1 MTRLSSEDPISR
13 AIASS
18 FMDFLQNSIQL
29 PHDADTEALEVAI
42 ECLSAIFNLDASGPG
57 GPRHPEL
64 LPEIFRLLLSQGFGG
79 SVAGS
84 GQQPLENAQVSPN
97 SGEGATFVAP
107 GVLDGH
113 LQNGPNGPQ
122 STEQTTAQLGTG
134 LPQPSAPQTPSSEKT
149 PVGRSAAPL
158 SGATPI
164 LGATA
169 LASNHPP
176 SSSSREGGP
185 STPQQADLKDARQPK
200 ASAQPVETSRAPKEG
215 GHASMQES
223 NGGLDTVMGEVERS
237 DIAAGADRRKLTGK
251 EKVRLSAEAKALG
264 KSDALQLVEGELAGW
279 KGIPFAY

>member
-18 FMDFLQNSIQL
+18 FVDFLQNSIQL

-42 ECLSAIFNLDASGPG
+42 ECLSAIFKLDASGPG

-79 SVAGS
+79 SVAPS

-97 SGEGATFVAP
+97 SGEGASVAP
-107 GVLDGH
+107 GVFDGH
-113 LQNGPNGPQ
+113 LQNGPNGPPN
-122 STEQTTAQLGTG
+122 SEETTAQMETG
-134 LPQPSAPQTPSSEKT
+134 LLQPSAPQTPSSKKT
-149 PVGRSAAPL
+149 PVDQSATPL

-176 SSSSREGGP
+176 FSSSREGGP
-185 STPQQADLKDARQPK
+185 PTPQQADLKDARHSK
-200 ASAQPVETSRAPKEG
+200 ASVQPVETSRAPKEG
-215 GHASMQES
+215 GHAGMEES
-223 NGGLDTVMGEVERS
+223 NKELDTVMGEVERS
-237 DIAAGADRRKLTGK
+237 ETAAGADRRKVTGK

-264 KSDALQLVEGELAGW
+264 KSDASHSVER
-279 KGIPFAY
+279 